1 MIKKGLL
8 FISAFSF
15 TMITSAMMENNSYA
29 NNLNNVKNVSWT
41 IKNDQLGLEKD
52 LSSDKFQ
59 FTDRTYIDVYTVQS
73 GDTIKS
79 ILRKSQIDPIDIKE
93 FVHNTKDSNKFF
105 QLKIGQ
111 EILIERNQ
119 NNFLS
124 KLSVNKDDLNTLQAK
139 KDKEGKFLVV
149 EKEKDFKI
157 VKKYVAGTINSSLSS
172 SARKAGLSS
181 NQINQLVNIFS
192 WDIDFKYDIKKGDTF
207 SLVYE
212 QKIVDD
218 KVIGAGKI
226 VGAEFNLSNIKY
238 SAFLYKNN
246 NVEKYYNDKGE
257 SLEKAFIRNPIDFAR
272 VSSKFNSGR
281 IHPIFKKIRPHNG
294 TDYSAKI
301 GTPIKTTGDGLV
313 EFVGKQNGYGNVIIV
328 NHGRGYTT
336 LYAHMNGFQKGISK
350 GTKVSQGQ
358 VIGYVGMTGYST
370 GPHLHYEFKI
380 NGIAKNSLSVDLPI
394 AQPLN
399 NKKLNEFK
407 TLVATLNKNMHVA
420 KNNYIENTNYQ
431 LAQKTDYFE

>member
-1 MIKKGLL
+1 MIKKGIL

-15 TMITSAMMENNSYA
+15 TMVANSIITQNTYA
-29 NNLNNVKNVSWT
+29 NNMNNVKNVSWT
-41 IKNDQLGLEKD
+41 IENDQLNLEKD
-52 LSSDKFQ
+52 LSSDKFH
-59 FTDRTYIDVYTVQS
+59 FRDRVYRDVYTVQS

-93 FVHNTKDSNKFF
+93 FIHNTEGSNKFF
-105 QLKIGQ
+105 DLKIGQ
-111 EILIERNQ
+111 EMTIERDQ

-124 KLSVNKDDLNTLQAK
+124 KITINKDDLNILQAK
-139 KDKEGKFLVV
+139 KDTEGKFNVV
-149 EKEKDFKI
+149 EKEKDFKYM
-157 VKKYVAGTINSSLSS
+157 KKYVSGTINSSLSS
-172 SARKAGLSS
+172 AGRKAGLDS

-192 WDIDFKYDIKKGDTF
+192 WDIDFKYDIQSGDTF

-218 KVIGAGKI
+218 KVVGTGKI
-226 VGAEFNLSNIKY
+226 LGAEFNLSGKKY
-238 SAFLYKNN
+238 SAYLFEKDGIK
-246 NVEKYYNDKGE
+246 KYYNEKGE

-272 VSSKFNSGR
+272 ISSTFNPKR
-281 IHPIFKKIRPHNG
+281 VHPIFKKIRPHNG

-301 GTPIKTTGDGLV
+301 GTPIKTTGDGFI
-313 EFVGKQNGYGNVIIV
+313 EFIGTQNGYGNVIIV
-328 NHGRGYTT
+328 NHGQGYST
-336 LYAHMNGFQKGISK
+336 LYAHMNGFKKGLKK
-350 GTKVSQGQ
+350 GSKVSQSD

-399 NKKLNEFK
+399 KKDLSTFKQSVAYLN
-407 TLVATLNKNMHVA
+407 TNMQMT
-420 KNNYIENTNYQ
+420 KNNQVETNNYQ
-431 LAQKTDYFE
+431 VAQNEEYFE

>member
-59 FTDRTYIDVYTVQS
+59 FTDRTYRDVYTVQS

-407 TLVATLNKNMHVA
+407 TLVATLNTNMHVA

>member
-41 IKNDQLGLEKD
+41 IKNEQLGLEKD

-59 FTDRTYIDVYTVQS
+59 FTDRTYRDIYTVQS

-79 ILRKSQIDPIDIKE
+79 ILRKSQIDPIDIRE

-111 EILIERNQ
+111 EIVIERNQ

-124 KLSVNKDDLNTLQAK
+124 KLSINKDDLNTLQAK

-172 SARKAGLSS
+172 SAKKVGLSS

-207 SLVYE
+207 ALVYE
-212 QKIVDD
+212 QKIVDE
-218 KVIGAGKI
+218 KAIGSGKI
-226 VGAEFNLSNIKY
+226 IGAEFNLSDKKY

-246 NVEKYYNDKGE
+246 NIEKYYNDKGE

-272 VSSKFNSGR
+272 VSSTFNPGR

-294 TDYSAKI
+294 TDYAAKI
-301 GTPIKTTGDGLV
+301 GTPIKTTGDGVV
-313 EFVGKQNGYGNVIIV
+313 EFIGKQNGYGNVIIV

-336 LYAHMNGFQKGISK
+336 LYAHMNGFQKGLKK
-350 GTKVSQGQ
+350 GHKVSQGQ

-399 NKKLNEFK
+399 NKSLNEFK
-407 TLVATLNKNMHVA
+407 TLVATLNTNMHVA
-420 KNNYIENTNYQ
+420 KNNYIENNNYQ

>member
-59 FTDRTYIDVYTVQS
+59 STDRTYIDVYTVQS

-407 TLVATLNKNMHVA
+407 TLVATLNTNMHVA

>member
-41 IKNDQLGLEKD
+41 IKNEQLGLEKD

-59 FTDRTYIDVYTVQS
+59 FTDRTYRDIYTVQS

-79 ILRKSQIDPIDIKE
+79 ILRKSQIDPIDIRE

-111 EILIERNQ
+111 EIVIERNQ

-124 KLSVNKDDLNTLQAK
+124 KLSINKDDLNTLQAK

-172 SARKAGLSS
+172 SAKKVGLSS

-207 SLVYE
+207 ALVYE
-212 QKIVDD
+212 QKIVDE
-218 KVIGAGKI
+218 KAIGSGKI
-226 VGAEFNLSNIKY
+226 IGAEFNLSDKKY

-272 VSSKFNSGR
+272 VSSTFNPGR

-294 TDYSAKI
+294 TDYAAKI
-301 GTPIKTTGDGLV
+301 GTPIKTTGDGIV
-313 EFVGKQNGYGNVIIV
+313 DFIGKQNGYGNVIIV

-336 LYAHMNGFQKGISK
+336 LYAHMNGFQKGLKK
-350 GTKVSQGQ
+350 GHKVSQGQ

-399 NKKLNEFK
+399 NKSLNEFK
-407 TLVATLNKNMHVA
+407 TLVATLNTNMHVA
-420 KNNYIENTNYQ
+420 KNNYIENNNYQ

>member
-41 IKNDQLGLEKD
+41 IKNEQLGLEKD

-59 FTDRTYIDVYTVQS
+59 FTDRTYRDIYIVQS

-79 ILRKSQIDPIDIKE
+79 ILRKSQIDPIDIRE

-111 EILIERNQ
+111 EIVIERNQ

-124 KLSVNKDDLNTLQAK
+124 KLSINKDDLNTLQAK

-172 SARKAGLSS
+172 SAKKVGLSS

-207 SLVYE
+207 ALVYE
-212 QKIVDD
+212 QKIVDE
-218 KVIGAGKI
+218 KAIGSGKI
-226 VGAEFNLSNIKY
+226 IGAEFNLSDKKY

-272 VSSKFNSGR
+272 VSSTFNPGR

-294 TDYSAKI
+294 TDYAAKI
-301 GTPIKTTGDGLV
+301 GTPIKTTGDGIV
-313 EFVGKQNGYGNVIIV
+313 EFIGKQNGYGNVIIV

-336 LYAHMNGFQKGISK
+336 LYAHMNGFQKGLKK
-350 GTKVSQGQ
+350 GHKVSQGQ

-399 NKKLNEFK
+399 NKSLNEFK
-407 TLVATLNKNMHVA
+407 TLVATLNTNMHVA
-420 KNNYIENTNYQ
+420 KNNYIENNNYQ

>member
-407 TLVATLNKNMHVA
+407 TLVATLNTNMHVA